1 MCMEKIT
8 VVVPCYN
15 EEAALGAFYREIT
28 AVAKEM
34 SEVDF
39 EFLFINDG
47 SKDRT
52 LETIKRFAQ
61 QDERVKYVSFSRNFG
76 KEAGIYAGLE
86 SASGD
91 YVVVMDADLQ
101 DPPALLPE
109 MYRYIKEEGYDCVG
123 SRRVDRKGE
132 PPIRSFFAR
141 KFYRLINRISDANV
155 VDGARDFQ
163 MMNRDVV
170 QAILSMKEYNRF
182 SKGIFG
188 WIGYRKKWL
197 EYENI
202 ARVAGE
208 TKWSFWKLFLYAMEG
223 IVAFSTAP
231 LVISSVVGL
240 GCCILAFVMIFVIIF
255 RTLCFGDPTAGWPS
269 LVCIILLLSG
279 IQMLGIGILGQYL
292 AKTYLETKRR
302 PIYLVRESNVKKEST
317 MTGEVLK
324 SEQSEPCGIG

>member
-1 MCMEKIT
+1 MEKIT

-15 EEAALGAFYREIT
+15 EEAALGAFYRAIT
-28 AVAKEM
+28 AIAETMAEVA
-34 SEVDF
+34 F

-47 SKDRT
+47 SKDQT
-52 LETIKRFAQ
+52 LKIIKGFAK
-61 QDERVKYVSFSRNFG
+61 QDERVKYISFSRNFG

-86 SASGD
+86 NASGD

-123 SRRVDRKGE
+123 TRRVNRKGE
-132 PPIRSFFAR
+132 PPIRSLFAR
-141 KFYRLINRISDANV
+141 IFYRLINRISDANV

-188 WIGYRKKWL
+188 WIGFQKKWL

-208 TKWSFWKLFLYAMEG
+208 TKWSFWKLFLYALEG

-231 LVISSVVGL
+231 LVIASMFGL
-240 GCCILAFVMIFVIIF
+240 VCCVLAFVMILVIIF

-279 IQMLGIGILGQYL
+279 IQMLGIGILGEYL

-302 PIYLVRESNVKKEST
+302 PIYLVRESNVKKECPVT
-317 MTGEVLK
+317 ENALAA
-324 SEQSEPCGIG
+324 EQLEPCEVE

>member
-1 MCMEKIT
+1 MEKIT

-28 AVAKEM
+28 ATAQAMPEVA
-34 SEVDF
+34 F

-47 SKDRT
+47 SKDQT

-86 SASGD
+86 NASGD

-101 DPPALLPE
+101 DPPALLPQ
-109 MYRYIKEEGYDCVG
+109 MYHYIKDEGYDCVG

-141 KFYRLINRISDANV
+141 TFYRLINRISDANV

-188 WIGYRKKWL
+188 WIGFQKKWL

-223 IVAFSTAP
+223 ILAFSTAP

-240 GCCILAFVMIFVIIF
+240 VCCMLAFVMILVIIF
-255 RTLCFGDPTAGWPS
+255 RTLYFGDPTAGWPS
-269 LVCIILLLSG
+269 LVCIILPTRFYTFLF
-279 IQMLGIGILGQYL
+279 I
-292 AKTYLETKRR
+292 
-302 PIYLVRESNVKKEST
+302 
-317 MTGEVLK
+317 
-324 SEQSEPCGIG
+324 

>member
-1 MCMEKIT
+1 MEKIT

-269 LVCIILLLSG
+269 LVCIILLMSG

-324 SEQSEPCGIG
+324 SEQSEPCGVG